1 VNEFPP
7 LFWVVAIWTVL
18 GFGLSRSRA
27 QGPTDLARLVH
38 PEVAERLGLSDKQRG
53 EIQTLLQQLTEAR
66 LNPDAAA
73 AAAKGKEIES
83 KIEQA
88 LTPEQLQQWKTTPPS
103 GDLEFRFRDQA
114 WGDVLQWFADQE
126 GLTLVMDRTPP
137 GTFTYYDN
145 RRYSSAQA
153 VDLLNSV
160 LMTRGFTLIRRE
172 KLLTLM
178 QVSNT
183 IPIELIPEATLESLP
198 SRGRFELVRV
208 KFPLGTRPVEA
219 VVSEVTGYLGP
230 MGRAIP
236 LPQSKQLLVVETA
249 GKMETINVL
258 INSVPEPAKPAAP
271 QPPPPPPV
279 PVFAAYPLGELDPN
293 ATLEAIK
300 KLVNS
305 ERILVDTQT
314 RVLHAYVVPAEQVA
328 IQSAIEKMR
337 GSLVERAP
345 DKSVAYEI
353 GDIDP
358 EALTTQLKG
367 IAPQAVVAIDA
378 TTKRALIT
386 ASEADQA
393 RIADALKALGGTPAA
408 EGLAMQTFPVEPGQA
423 VTLATALQGMLPKAK
438 FVGNDTVG
446 NVVARGSSEELKLV
460 EEIVRR
466 YRGDDSL
473 GGKSL
478 QTFPLEKAADSA
490 WLGLVKRVLPK
501 AELWLDDDG
510 KRLVLL
516 GSDEERKRLEA
527 SLPGLMGAIETDG
540 DERQLKLYPMNP
552 GALALWNQLQTAV
565 IENLPGVEVVVK
577 PAEGG
582 QMAQLMVW
590 ATEPQHEKVT
600 KWVEQLR
607 QSAPDSQGMK
617 PRVHAIGDRDPKLI
631 GELLTQRFPGIKAE
645 AAEGGVM
652 VWADAAT
659 QDQIAAWVEEVQ
671 AGLPAKAERELKSY
685 RVGGM
690 LPTELQT
697 LVTPLLGADAVGNV
711 TVDSQGGRLLVFAP
725 PAAHQKI
732 ESLVGQLAQPLPTD
746 QQRVLVAYSLEH
758 ADATSLQGVIA
769 KAVSDATVVT
779 DAAGRQLI
787 VTATLAD
794 QGKIKAILAE
804 VDRPVSP
811 SAAKELKSYKLDKI
825 QAVTLLPTLQKLVPR
840 MELTA
845 DTTGNMILATG
856 PSADHQTLRETLDRL
871 QGDGGEAARTVK
883 TFEVP
888 AGDLR
893 TLPAILAQLAPQAV
907 LSTDDTN
914 RTVIAWGTAQEHQRI
929 EEAIKQLSQS
939 AQDRDQVIVFSV
951 PPDQTVAI
959 QTAVTTLFTG
969 VKVAADP
976 VTGQLTMLVPK
987 TLRQQVEDY
996 MRQRLEK
1003 VETPEPKTYRVRP
1016 SIRTAFVTLLPT
1028 VVPKATIPISGF
1040 SRGDGGWKVSGTA
1053 SSVATAQADVVVV
1066 IATPADHVQV
1076 DGLLK
1081 RLDVE
1086 LGPDE
1091 PTVTKAYTLGKVDPT
1106 TFAALLAER
1115 RPTAKVI
1122 ASSDPKRPLIA
1133 DSEAGHEAIAGMIK
1147 ELEPAFADEVAKELR
1162 VYPVRED
1169 IYPQASGGL
1178 ATIVPEAR
1186 PLPSSSSSRLS
1197 VLATKEDHEK
1207 LAAWLEQLQASIP
1220 APQGKTSRVYA
1231 LKDGDPTAAAR
1242 LLQALL
1248 PTVVLAADVPGRTIA
1263 ATANED
1269 EHKKIQELI
1278 AQVDKPAT
1286 DAKQTRVFT
1295 VGAGQARE
1303 LVTAVAQMLPELR
1316 VTAETSSN
1324 SLIATGSAADLA
1336 KVEELIRGIEQ
1347 SGTKATLSRTYV
1359 LKTAS
1364 PVYFQIALKEL
1375 FPRATVASDP
1385 ISGSLLISATEEQ
1398 HAQIATM
1405 IDDLNKSAKPDDE
1418 LKIFKLE
1425 HGKAQQV
1432 ALTLQQSFGRRSTA
1446 GISADV
1452 EANAIL
1458 VIGTPEQHQLAT
1470 KLIEQLDKASTQSSQ
1485 TKVFQIQGG
1494 TAREMAIAISQ
1505 MLPEADVT
1513 PESGSNS
1520 VIVSATPADLQRVDE
1535 MIRGVEQAGG
1545 GAEIS
1550 RTYVLKT
1557 ASPVYFQI
1565 ALKELFPRSTVA
1577 ADPVSGSLLIS
1588 ATEEQHAQ
1596 IATMIDDLNKTA
1608 RPAEE
1613 LKIFPLKHGKA
1624 ERAVQSLQQAV
1635 GRRTAGG
1642 ITADVAANSVMVVG
1656 TPEQHA
1662 MAGKLIEQLD
1672 QPVATGNETRVFT
1685 LAAGT
1690 AREMS
1695 IAISQMLPD
1704 AEVSPETSSN
1714 SVIVTA
1720 SAEDLQRVE
1729 KMVQGVAQ
1737 GGGEA
1742 KVSRTYTLRS
1752 ASPVYFQAGLEEL
1765 FPRATVAADPV
1776 SGSLLISATEA
1787 QHVQIGKMVE
1797 ELNTAAKSTDD
1808 LKVFKLQHADPEQV
1822 AEALQQSFGRRSTA
1836 GVSADVEAGAL
1847 FVVGSPEQ
1855 HALAA
1860 KLVEQFDQPTA
1871 GRDLRTLRAFSMA
1884 GLSGRDVSEA
1894 VTQLFEDSRPK
1905 VDVQYDMYNEQL
1917 VVIGSDQQLAQV
1929 EKIVEQFKPPVR
1941 SLEVFTLSRN
1951 EPKAVEEAITAMFLE
1966 LPYSQ
1971 TPSVTADEDRQ
1982 QLIIRA
1988 TEEHMLQIRELLER
2002 LGESTEPVQGR
2013 AAPLKSERM
2022 RTIPIGRDRDEIL
2035 RKLRQAWP
2043 QVSDNPL
2050 RVIGLDDEQTPA
2062 GESPSQEEKPS
2073 ASEAPPAD
2081 PQSPKSPPV
2090 PVLPAPAEGTDAAI
2104 RNGREPLARGP
2115 QQPGPQ
2121 RSGPFSLVAMQNAAV
2136 DPMPAPEAPPTPAP
2150 EAPPTPAPEA
2160 PPAPA
2165 PEAPPAPAPEGPST
2179 AAPETPVAPA
2189 DDAAGEAAEARPA
2202 KPPKPP
2208 IILIPSGDSWTIASE
2223 DTAAVELL
2231 SKWIEAAE
2239 KEASIDAIEVG
2250 RNGAIF
2256 VLKHANADELQT
2268 VLTTLYRRTDSNR
2281 GSGSREGDTRIVAD
2295 SRINALIVRGPSTD
2309 RDAIKELLEVLD
2321 SPTFIGIFKSP
2332 PPIFVPVEN
2341 ADAKRIEEILRSVY
2355 AAQVSRGG
2363 GRPPITIPTGVS
2375 DEIASMLEQINAT
2388 VSGPLLQLS
2397 VDEVSN
2403 AIVMRA
2409 PPELAKEVQDF
2420 IKQIDNQATTSRSQ
2434 GIRVVPLNGSN
2445 ADTVRDLIRSL
2456 RSGNRR

>member
-1 VNEFPP
+1 
-7 LFWVVAIWTVL
+7 
-18 GFGLSRSRA
+18 
-27 QGPTDLARLVH
+27 
-38 PEVAERLGLSDKQRG
+38 
-53 EIQTLLQQLTEAR
+53 
-66 LNPDAAA
+66 
-73 AAAKGKEIES
+73 
-83 KIEQA
+83 
-88 LTPEQLQQWKTTPPS
+88 
-103 GDLEFRFRDQA
+103 
-114 WGDVLQWFADQE
+114 
-126 GLTLVMDRTPP
+126 M
-137 GTFTYYDN
+137 
-145 RRYSSAQA
+145 
-153 VDLLNSV
+153 
-160 LMTRGFTLIRRE
+160 
-172 KLLTLM
+172 
-178 QVSNT
+178 
-183 IPIELIPEATLESLP
+183 
-198 SRGRFELVRV
+198 
-208 KFPLGTRPVEA
+208 
-219 VVSEVTGYLGP
+219 
-230 MGRAIP
+230 
-236 LPQSKQLLVVETA
+236 
-249 GKMETINVL
+249 
-258 INSVPEPAKPAAP
+258 
-271 QPPPPPPV
+271 
-279 PVFAAYPLGELDPN
+279 
-293 ATLEAIK
+293 
-300 KLVNS
+300 
-305 ERILVDTQT
+305 
-314 RVLHAYVVPAEQVA
+314 
-328 IQSAIEKMR
+328 
-337 GSLVERAP
+337 
-345 DKSVAYEI
+345 
-353 GDIDP
+353 
-358 EALTTQLKG
+358 
-367 IAPQAVVAIDA
+367 
-378 TTKRALIT
+378 
-386 ASEADQA
+386 
-393 RIADALKALGGTPAA
+393 
-408 EGLAMQTFPVEPGQA
+408 
-423 VTLATALQGMLPKAK
+423 
-438 FVGNDTVG
+438 
-446 NVVARGSSEELKLV
+446 
-460 EEIVRR
+460 
-466 YRGDDSL
+466 
-473 GGKSL
+473 
-478 QTFPLEKAADSA
+478 
-490 WLGLVKRVLPK
+490 
-501 AELWLDDDG
+501 
-510 KRLVLL
+510 
-516 GSDEERKRLEA
+516 
-527 SLPGLMGAIETDG
+527 
-540 DERQLKLYPMNP
+540 
-552 GALALWNQLQTAV
+552 
-565 IENLPGVEVVVK
+565 
-577 PAEGG
+577 
-582 QMAQLMVW
+582 
-590 ATEPQHEKVT
+590 
-600 KWVEQLR
+600 
-607 QSAPDSQGMK
+607 
-617 PRVHAIGDRDPKLI
+617 
-631 GELLTQRFPGIKAE
+631 
-645 AAEGGVM
+645 
-652 VWADAAT
+652 
-659 QDQIAAWVEEVQ
+659 
-671 AGLPAKAERELKSY
+671 
-685 RVGGM
+685 
-690 LPTELQT
+690 
-697 LVTPLLGADAVGNV
+697 
-711 TVDSQGGRLLVFAP
+711 
-725 PAAHQKI
+725 
-732 ESLVGQLAQPLPTD
+732 
-746 QQRVLVAYSLEH
+746 
-758 ADATSLQGVIA
+758 
-769 KAVSDATVVT
+769 
-779 DAAGRQLI
+779 
-787 VTATLAD
+787 
-794 QGKIKAILAE
+794 
-804 VDRPVSP
+804 
-811 SAAKELKSYKLDKI
+811 
-825 QAVTLLPTLQKLVPR
+825 
-840 MELTA
+840 
-845 DTTGNMILATG
+845 
-856 PSADHQTLRETLDRL
+856 
-871 QGDGGEAARTVK
+871 
-883 TFEVP
+883 
-888 AGDLR
+888 
-893 TLPAILAQLAPQAV
+893 
-907 LSTDDTN
+907 
-914 RTVIAWGTAQEHQRI
+914 
-929 EEAIKQLSQS
+929 
-939 AQDRDQVIVFSV
+939 
-951 PPDQTVAI
+951 
-959 QTAVTTLFTG
+959 
-969 VKVAADP
+969 
-976 VTGQLTMLVPK
+976 
-987 TLRQQVEDY
+987 
-996 MRQRLEK
+996 
-1003 VETPEPKTYRVRP
+1003 
-1016 SIRTAFVTLLPT
+1016 
-1028 VVPKATIPISGF
+1028 
-1040 SRGDGGWKVSGTA
+1040 
-1053 SSVATAQADVVVV
+1053 
-1066 IATPADHVQV
+1066 
-1076 DGLLK
+1076 
-1081 RLDVE
+1081 
-1086 LGPDE
+1086 
-1091 PTVTKAYTLGKVDPT
+1091 
-1106 TFAALLAER
+1106 
-1115 RPTAKVI
+1115 
-1122 ASSDPKRPLIA
+1122 
-1133 DSEAGHEAIAGMIK
+1133 
-1147 ELEPAFADEVAKELR
+1147 
-1162 VYPVRED
+1162 
-1169 IYPQASGGL
+1169 

-1303 LVTAVAQMLPELR
+1303 LVTAVTQMLPELR

-1624 ERAVQSLQQAV
+1624 ERVVQSLQQAV

-1988 TEEHMLQIRELLER
+1988 TEEHMLQIRDLLER

-2073 ASEAPPAD
+2073 ASEAPTAD
-2081 PQSPKSPPV
+2081 PQSPKSPPVPVAPAPV

-2104 RNGREPLARGP
+2104 RNGREPLVRGP

-2150 EAPPTPAPEA
+2150 E
-2160 PPAPA
+2160 
-2165 PEAPPAPAPEGPST
+2165 
-2179 AAPETPVAPA
+2179 TPVAPA
-2189 DDAAGEAAEARPA
+2189 ADAAGEAAEARPA
-2202 KPPKPP
+2202 KPPKPPKPP